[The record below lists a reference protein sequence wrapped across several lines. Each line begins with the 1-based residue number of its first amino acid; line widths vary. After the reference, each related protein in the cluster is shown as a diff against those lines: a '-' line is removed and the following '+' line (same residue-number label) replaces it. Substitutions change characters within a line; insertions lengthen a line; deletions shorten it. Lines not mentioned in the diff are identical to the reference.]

1 MARVIF
7 FLIDGLGDPVQNL
20 PVSRQK
26 TPLKL
31 AKKLNINKL
40 LKNSFLGN
48 FKIFEKKEWP
58 KKGYASLTGL
68 ANLKILGYKNWEVK
82 RGPLEAIGSDINFEN
97 GNLALR
103 VDFATVDKNLKVVD
117 RRAGRDTFGLSGLE
131 RAINEI
137 LFDIPFHFHRTY
149 EHRGV
154 LIFKEKLSSFI
165 SDSDPAEKNK
175 KVKKIKALKKDSL
188 TKETAKIVQKFLQE
202 AHYVLEN
209 HPINKEREK
218 RKIFKANYLLTREAG
233 NNLPQLEN
241 FFRKYNLRNGLVI
254 AENGVVKGGCKLAG
268 FAALTLPEIE
278 DIKQRYNFYQ
288 KGISNNFDKYDLIYL
303 HLKEADE
310 ASHDKNFKEKKE
322 FFEFFDS
329 WFIKIYRKFPQ
340 VKYIITGDHLTNA
353 KTGKHAFGDLPI
365 LIINHKEKNY
375 PKEFSEIEA
384 KRKKTKLKPEDLWY
398 DIIL

>member
-7 FLIDGLGDPVQNL
+7 FLIDGLGDL
-20 PVSRQK
+20 GTI

-31 AKKLNINKL
+31 VKKPNLNKL
-40 LKNSFLGN
+40 LKYSFLAN
-48 FKIFEKKEWP
+48 FEIFNRKEWP

-68 ANLKILGYKNWEVK
+68 ANLKILGYKNLKVK
-82 RGPLEAIGSDINFEN
+82 RGPLEAIGSDIDFEN

-103 VDFATVDKNLKVVD
+103 VDFATVDKNLKVID
-117 RRAGRDTFGLSGLE
+117 RRAGRNIFGFSELE

-137 LFDIPFHFHRTY
+137 LFNIPFHFHRTY
-149 EHRGV
+149 GHRGV
-154 LIFKEKLSSFI
+154 LIFKEKLSPFI
-165 SDSDPAEKNK
+165 SDSDPLEKNK
-175 KVKKIKALKKDSL
+175 KVKKIKALKKDPL
-188 TKETAKIVQKFLQE
+188 TKKTAKIVQEFLQS

-218 RKIFKANYLLTREAG
+218 RKILKANYLLTREAG
-233 NNLPQLEN
+233 NSLPQLEN
-241 FFRKYNLRNGLVI
+241 FFKKYNLKNGLVI

-268 FAALTLPEIE
+268 FDALTLPEIE
-278 DIKQRYNFYQ
+278 SINQRYNFYQ
-288 KGISNNFDKYDLIYL
+288 KGIFENFEKYDLIYL

-310 ASHDKNFKEKKE
+310 ASHDKNFKKKKE

-329 WFIKIYRKFPQ
+329 WFIKIYKKFPQ
-340 VKYIITGDHLTNA
+340 VKYIITGDHLTNT
-353 KTGKHAFGDLPI
+353 KTGKHNFGDLPI

-384 KRKKTKLKPEDLWY
+384 KRKKIKINPEGLWY
-398 DIIL
+398 DII